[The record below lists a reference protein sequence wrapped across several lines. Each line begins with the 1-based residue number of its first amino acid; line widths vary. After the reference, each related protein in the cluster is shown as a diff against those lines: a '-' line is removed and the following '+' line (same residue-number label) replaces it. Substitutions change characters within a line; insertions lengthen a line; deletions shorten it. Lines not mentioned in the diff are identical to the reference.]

1 MVIQEL
7 DLRFVASNNY
17 VDGCENELAK
27 QFGIDFTPI
36 FFPFE
41 FLKTASINY
50 IGKIPKKSFYFDLF
64 DSNTVRQAKKEYIKS
79 IQGNLREW
87 NLKKELVAFANQQLF
102 LLTIGMLKF
111 CSETFIFQ
119 NKIKLTL
126 KNELSTID
134 FQRIQE
140 TIINPFNS
148 PICSLSGFIYN
159 VFTFFYLQ
167 NYPIYCVNHEFG
179 INPSQVSRI
188 EHVYTSF
195 MEHTNPDK
203 EFSAAFN
210 CKTGQVFYPEAIPDL
225 YCHTTNT
232 AYMFNGCAGAVHA
245 HYDKCL
251 LYPNAQPETINPF
264 GVTYKD
270 VNEKFN
276 LKLYKLLANNSKIN
290 KIEIQWECQFRAKMK
305 TDPILIQFVDLH
317 YLSNHPLQRLKPRDA
332 MRGAYVETFTLKF
345 DQLKSPEETFWAL
358 DVNGLYSHCCLI
370 NPFMIGKYEVL
381 IGKSLARVTFRN
393 NKLLVDGKVI
403 MGSILLNILPPQ
415 SLKYPYL
422 LYRLKNG
429 RTVLTL
435 CKICAEIQSNSTD
448 CKHNEKERSLTA
460 TYMIS
465 EIEFA
470 LSLGYKIITI
480 FEMHVYFESAFIF
493 KNFVQYLNLY
503 KTLSSNCFKGL
514 KSRENKIH
522 CCNVLNQELQLKED
536 DKITIKDVIPNEAK
550 RNFYKM
556 AANSFFGKF
565 SQRQDKNQV
574 LFLNNQDEL
583 NKLYFSEN
591 EIKEIHCVNDL
602 ICMVLVA
609 RNSFKLPPSL
619 KYNVYI
625 GSQITAYARQCIYE
639 HLMQL
644 TLIASC
650 TIYHVNCDSIFFSLN
665 STQEMPLTLSPAV
678 GNFKNVFDGKIVSYF
693 ATGPK
698 QYTVNFI
705 KNNRVSTVNH
715 ISGLC
720 LNYELNTSSDPN
732 FLQHFLE
739 QYQKDITVSQNFIQR
754 KTKTNWKTLTVKSYS
769 ERFTLSNGIKCR
781 RKINLSSDRLETTPF
796 GFKLEN

>member
-1 MVIQEL
+1 
-7 DLRFVASNNY
+7 
-17 VDGCENELAK
+17 
-27 QFGIDFTPI
+27 
-36 FFPFE
+36 
-41 FLKTASINY
+41 
-50 IGKIPKKSFYFDLF
+50 
-64 DSNTVRQAKKEYIKS
+64 
-79 IQGNLREW
+79 
-87 NLKKELVAFANQQLF
+87 
-102 LLTIGMLKF
+102 
-111 CSETFIFQ
+111 
-119 NKIKLTL
+119 
-126 KNELSTID
+126 
-134 FQRIQE
+134 
-140 TIINPFNS
+140 
-148 PICSLSGFIYN
+148 
-159 VFTFFYLQ
+159 
-167 NYPIYCVNHEFG
+167 
-179 INPSQVSRI
+179 
-188 EHVYTSF
+188 
-195 MEHTNPDK
+195 MEHIHPDR

-210 CKTGQVFYPEAIPDL
+210 CKTGQVFYSEAIPDL

-232 AYMFNGCAGAVHA
+232 AYMFNGCAGAIHA

-251 LYPNAQPETINPF
+251 LYPNAKPETINPF
-264 GVTYKD
+264 GITYKD

-276 LKLYKLLANNSKIN
+276 LKLYKLLANNPTIN
-290 KIEIQWECQFRAKMK
+290 KIEIQWECQFREKMK
-305 TDPILIQFVDLH
+305 NDPVLFEFVESR

-332 MRGAYVETFTLKF
+332 MRGAYVETFALKF
-345 DQLKSPEETFWAL
+345 DQLKSPEEIFWAL

-381 IGKSLARVTFRN
+381 IGKSLGRVTFRD
-393 NKLLVDGKVI
+393 NKLLVDSKEI
-403 MGSILLNILPPQ
+403 MGSILLNILAPQ
-415 SLKYPYL
+415 DLKYPFL

-429 RTVLTL
+429 RTILTL
-435 CKICAEIQSNSTD
+435 CKICAEIQSNSGE

-480 FEMHVYFESAFIF
+480 FEMHVYFKSAFIF

-503 KTLSSNCFKGL
+503 KTLASDCFQGL
-514 KSRENKIH
+514 KTRADKIN
-522 CCNVLNQELQLKED
+522 CCNILNNELQLKKD
-536 DKITIKDVIPNEAK
+536 DKITIKDVKPNEPK

-583 NKLYFSEN
+583 NKLYFSQN

-619 KYNVYI
+619 KYNVYL

-639 HLMQL
+639 HLIKL
-644 TLIASC
+644 TSIKSC
-650 TIYHVNCDSIFFSLN
+650 TIFHVNCDSIFFSMKRADK
-665 STQEMPLTLSPAV
+665 MPLIVSPAV
-678 GNFKNVFDGKIVSYF
+678 GSFKNVFDGKIISYF

-720 LNYELNTSSDPN
+720 LNYDLNASSDPN
-732 FLQHFLE
+732 FLRDFLE
-739 QYQKDITVSQNFIQR
+739 QYQKDVAVSQSFIQK
-754 KTKTNWKTLTVKSYS
+754 KTKTDWKTLTVKSYS